1 MKFLK
6 VIEMLRPNGGYIVRG
21 EDYEGIEFI
30 ECEPFTKQEF
40 IDGFA
45 ELDEIE
51 NKKQEELLAK
61 KLAAEA
67 KLSAL
72 GLTAEDLRALGLV

>member
-21 EDYEGIEFI
+21 EEYEGIEFV
-30 ECEPFTKQEF
+30 ECEPFTKKEF

-45 ELDEIE
+45 KLDEIKARDE
-51 NKKQEELLAK
+51 AELAAK
-61 KLAAEA
+61 KAAAEA
-67 KLSAL
+67 KLAAL
-72 GLTAEDLRALGLV
+72 GLTAEDLKALGLA